1 MAARSSST
9 SSRVPTGRP
18 RSPPASSRPTPT
30 TAWRR
35 AASSAFRA
43 IIRERSRSATSAF
56 GSCVDR
62 ISAAEIF
69 MPVALTESMRRISGL
84 LQSGQY
90 GAAHAQLE
98 TLVAANPTYVEGL
111 RLLAGTKQALGD
123 TAHAESLLRRAL
135 EIDPV
140 STPALTTL
148 AELLL
153 LSGRGVDAL
162 PLLRRAIQGAPPQ
175 LRAAVLLARHYLETG
190 QPALALEVATPWCA
204 SGKADVDLSAL
215 HVAAYAAL
223 GRQGDALTFYRDLVA
238 RAPDN
243 PVAAHALAVA
253 LNAAQQPAEAERVA
267 RQALLR
273 TRPTGALHYTH
284 ALSLLRLERL
294 DEAELALRESIGLEP
309 RRAEAHDQLAQL
321 IWMRTGNIAEATGT
335 LDRALEKFPHDDAL
349 RGTKAALL
357 QGAGDARGAFACLAE
372 RAARPDCQFGLVIR
386 AGLAALEFEPVTAL
400 RLAEHAIRVMPTNH
414 TARKLLCASYLGVG
428 EGAKALSECA
438 NLLQTAPDDQYLI
451 AMQTTALRL
460 LNDPRYESFCDY
472 DKMVQ
477 SQFLEPPAGWPDLAA
492 FLTEVA
498 LRLTALHN
506 PHGHR
511 LLYQSLRQGTE
522 TTQDLSRSEDPVI
535 HALFDAFA
543 APIARYRERIGQGD
557 DALRRRNKGASRFN
571 GSWSVRLH
579 REGYHTSHVH
589 PRGWIS
595 SACYIQLP
603 DSMKGGGNMR
613 DAGNG
618 EGILSF
624 GAPGLITTPSL
635 DAE

>member
-1 MAARSSST
+1 MSVTLA
-9 SSRVPTGRP
+9 
-18 RSPPASSRPTPT
+18 
-30 TAWRR
+30 
-35 AASSAFRA
+35 
-43 IIRERSRSATSAF
+43 
-56 GSCVDR
+56 
-62 ISAAEIF
+62 
-69 MPVALTESMRRISGL
+69 ESMRRISGL

-98 TLVAANPTYVEGL
+98 SLVAANPTYLEAL

-123 TAHAESLLRRAL
+123 TAQAESLLRRAL
-135 EIDPV
+135 EIDPL

-153 LSGRGVDAL
+153 LSGRSLEAL
-162 PLLRRAIQGAPPQ
+162 PLLRRAIQGAAPH
-175 LRAAVLLARHYLETG
+175 LRAAVLLARHYLEAG

-223 GRQGDALTFYRDLVA
+223 GRQSDALAFYRDLVA

-243 PVAAHALAVA
+243 PIAAHALAVA

-273 TRPTGALHYTH
+273 TRPTGALYYTH

-294 DEAELALRESIGLEP
+294 DEAELALRESISLDP

-400 RLAEHAIRVMPTNH
+400 RLAEHALRAMPTNH

-428 EGAKALSECA
+428 DGAKALSECA
-438 NLLQTAPDDQYLI
+438 SLLQTAPDDQYLI

-460 LNDPRYESFCDY
+460 LNDPRYELFCDY
-472 DKMVQ
+472 DQMVF
-477 SQFLEPPAGWPDLAA
+477 STLLEAPPGWPDLGSYLLG
-492 FLTEVA
+492 LTS
-498 LRLTALHN
+498 RLDGLHN

-511 LLYQSLRQGTE
+511 LLYQSLRRGTE
-522 TTQDLSRSEDPVI
+522 TTQDLSRNQDPVI
-535 HALFDAFA
+535 QALFQAFA
-543 APIARYRERIGQGD
+543 APIARYRDQIGQGT
-557 DALRRRNKGASRFN
+557 DALRRRNQGPSRFN
-571 GSWSVRLH
+571 GGWSVRLH
-579 REGYHTSHVH
+579 RDGYHTSHVH

-603 DSMKGGGNMR
+603 DSMT
-613 DAGNG
+613 AGHTA
-618 EGILSF
+618 EGTLSF
-624 GAPGLITTPSL
+624 GAPGMLTTPAL
-635 DAE
+635 PAELSVRPEIGLLVLFPSYFWHGTLPFHSEQPRLTVAFDVVPDTGATRA